1 VVTKNVP
8 DYALLVGN
16 PARQLGWMS
25 EYGHRLEFDKNE
37 IAVCPES
44 KQEYK
49 LEKGIVSRIK

>member
-1 VVTKNVP
+1 
-8 DYALLVGN
+8 
-16 PARQLGWMS
+16 
-25 EYGHRLEFDKNE
+25 LEFDKNE